1 MSKRTKRRGLLDF
14 YEHPVVEIV
23 MAYVALVSV
32 IVILAE
38 LFIPLDPVTKRNLYI
53 VDGIAVL
60 LLAGDFLHR
69 ARSSGDP
76 IAYARANFYEIPA
89 LIPAAVLAMIEAQ
102 LAGAGLFRIVR
113 VFRLIRFFM
122 FLSRGSRFVTLFK
135 QVLRGVR
142 FGEFGLVIILTIL
155 TGSFAVY
162 LVEAPNPESP
172 IKSMADAF
180 WWAMATAT
188 TVGYGDIVPVTSLG
202 RVIGVVMMILGIS
215 LLSVFISTIG
225 AAFYEYTLTLIQ
237 GGRLEASIHDRIKDI
252 HKLSEEEVEELVR
265 DIWRLREERLASS
278 R

>member
-1 MSKRTKRRGLLDF
+1 MGDRPRRGALLDF

-53 VDGIAVL
+53 VDALAVL
-60 LLAGDFLHR
+60 LLAGDFIHR
-69 ARSSGDP
+69 ARASGDP
-76 IAYARANFYEIPA
+76 IGYVKANFYEIPA
-89 LIPAAVLAMIEAQ
+89 LIPAAALAMVETQ
-102 LAGAGLFRIVR
+102 LAGAGLVRLVR
-113 VFRLIRFFM
+113 VFRVIRLFM
-122 FLSRGSRFVTLFK
+122 FFSRGSRFLTLFK
-135 QVLRGVR
+135 EVLRGVR
-142 FGEFGLVIILTIL
+142 FGEFGLVIVLTIL

-162 LVEAPNPESP
+162 LVEVPNPDSP

-188 TVGYGDIVPVTSLG
+188 TVGYGDIVPVTGLG
-202 RVIGVVMMILGIS
+202 RMIGVVMMILGIS

-237 GGRLEASIHDRIKDI
+237 GGRLEASIHDRIKSI

-265 DIWRLREERLASS
+265 DIRRLREERLSS

>member
-1 MSKRTKRRGLLDF
+1 MGDRPRRALLDF

-53 VDGIAVL
+53 VDAVAVL
-60 LLAGDFLHR
+60 LLAGDFIHR
-69 ARSSGDP
+69 ARASGDP
-76 IAYARANFYEIPA
+76 IGYARANFYEIPA
-89 LIPAAVLAMIEAQ
+89 LIPAAALAMVETQ
-102 LAGAGLFRIVR
+102 LAGAGLVRLVR
-113 VFRLIRFFM
+113 VFRVIRLFM
-122 FLSRGSRFVTLFK
+122 FFSRGSRFLTLFK
-135 QVLRGVR
+135 EVLRGVR
-142 FGEFGLVIILTIL
+142 FGEFGLVIVLTIL

-162 LVEAPNPESP
+162 LVEAPNPDSP

-188 TVGYGDIVPVTSLG
+188 TVGYGDIVPVTGLG
-202 RVIGVVMMILGIS
+202 RMIGVVMMILGIS

-237 GGRLEASIHDRIKDI
+237 GGRLEASIHDRIKSI
-252 HKLSEEEVEELVR
+252 HKLSEEEVEELIK
-265 DIWRLREERLASS
+265 DIRRLREERLSS